1 MAAPTVLDSA
11 IAKSS
16 QLSKIIWASSST
28 THVAVKQLVSHSARL
43 SRALVCLRTLPAAH
57 HVNSAAVEACDRKL
71 DECAGFIDECI
82 SFRRD
87 SVLTQDDVDRNAF
100 PAGRALLLGGE
111 LLLLHRDRY
120 DYPRGV
126 DVRGRYQLKRKS
138 EVSRNRAPAH
148 YSPEIGGQATPSI
161 QPSSLGSTC
170 SPSIFSASPSL
181 QQSSMTSF
189 TSSRRAP
196 REPSPIHKKLPSLSL
211 GPASLPA
218 HVAALRLY
226 TKENSSLPRDIQLL
240 SWRKSTHPDGSVITW
255 AIQGSDQEFVHYL
268 PHNAFPLTL
277 HKDHGEGSVVQFSTL
292 HKVALRSENSERFFS
307 STRVVYEFV
316 QNEPF
321 MCFQEDIRHK
331 HLVDVFNFHLILSNR
346 SGSSTY
352 GEAIHG
358 HVKFWRDRDP
368 PFHHSISFFGNHAG
382 RDLEFP
388 VLRFNAQ
395 TVPRRLEK
403 RVKLSFAFPP
413 KGGQSK
419 GSFRG
424 FFRRSQTSEASTP
437 VLDHLPNVLQPTP
450 QQAALMIDMKYLDL
464 RFDTVED
471 FDRFIKSFQ
480 EIRAADDARST
491 FSLAD
496 ISTELENASVADSPN
511 MSDQNTK
518 DPRKRL
524 ILCCDGSWQVSD
536 RHRDNASAL
545 SNIGKLSR
553 MIHPESEGKHPIPQV
568 VYYQSGVGTTTH
580 GPLDIALSG
589 GLGFGLEDNVLSAY
603 HYLSTNYHPADHLH
617 AADEIFV
624 FGFSRGAFTARAL
637 AGLVTELGLIRPAY
651 LEEFRRAY
659 RLYREI
665 GNMAGRKNLGNIKF
679 IDKVK
684 ALGGLLKQE
693 DHQFISDLHRD
704 ANEEGRRRGKMYP
717 RVRIKVVGVGALG
730 IPDSLVSKA
739 LPMINGYFKFH
750 DAALNSRIDNAFQA
764 LALDEHRGAFTPTL
778 WYLDEKF
785 MEGKKAPNL
794 KQCWFPGF
802 HESIGGGDTQ
812 YNHLL
817 TKILPDSEMHDIT
830 LAWMCDQVDGLLHFD
845 KEACR
850 KILLKEDTDRVNWAT
865 AYEVDMMNVLQFF
878 NLGIMGGSR
887 TRTPG
892 MYHVNNR
899 QWASRT
905 NETLH
910 PSVQYRVEATKRGWL
925 PYDPPA
931 LGGRWGLNLQLL
943 PQLGVPRWH
952 WNESPDGNGAVW
964 VRPAVPALWPFH
976 AREEPRRELSEW
988 VIREVHGRHNFE
1000 ASLLPPKL
1008 KQRLLRR
1015 NKKLIAEA
1023 AVYGPTAA
1031 PTTTTTVDGDK
1042 SMVNEQQQQQQ
1053 PENDGRLQFWTRTT
1067 WQGPKGEHHH
1077 PHEGDQIW
1085 DKVGGKLGPKWMV
1098 ESLMAAKGVGEKGRE
1113 ALGEV
1118 VVHAGVKEAMRH
1130 GHVREEEVWG
1140 VADHHH
1146 LRAAHVHGVAEEGA
1160 ERDQRDQRENAHGKG
1175 TGKKN
1180 KGGKMNNGS
1189 NGVHK
1194 LPADQGMDEAFDPMM
1209 NGGEVQR
1216 A

>member
-111 LLLLHRDRY
+111 LLVRVEQLEALLRDHGDAGNEAAPAFSMTD

-161 QPSSLGSTC
+161 QPSSL
-170 SPSIFSASPSL
+170 
-181 QQSSMTSF
+181 
-189 TSSRRAP
+189 
-196 REPSPIHKKLPSLSL
+196 
-211 GPASLPA
+211 
-218 HVAALRLY
+218 V
-226 TKENSSLPRDIQLL
+226 
-240 SWRKSTHPDGSVITW
+240 
-255 AIQGSDQEFVHYL
+255 

-496 ISTELENASVADSPN
+496 ISTELENASVA
-511 MSDQNTK
+511 
-518 DPRKRL
+518 
-524 ILCCDGSWQVSD
+524 
-536 RHRDNASAL
+536 
-545 SNIGKLSR
+545 
-553 MIHPESEGKHPIPQV
+553 
-568 VYYQSGVGTTTH
+568 
-580 GPLDIALSG
+580 G
-589 GLGFGLEDNVLSAY
+589 G
-603 HYLSTNYHPADHLH
+603 
-617 AADEIFV
+617 
-624 FGFSRGAFTARAL
+624 
-637 AGLVTELGLIRPAY
+637 
-651 LEEFRRAY
+651 
-659 RLYREI
+659 
-665 GNMAGRKNLGNIKF
+665 
-679 IDKVK
+679 
-684 ALGGLLKQE
+684 
-693 DHQFISDLHRD
+693 
-704 ANEEGRRRGKMYP
+704 
-717 RVRIKVVGVGALG
+717 
-730 IPDSLVSKA
+730 
-739 LPMINGYFKFH
+739 
-750 DAALNSRIDNAFQA
+750 
-764 LALDEHRGAFTPTL
+764 
-778 WYLDEKF
+778 
-785 MEGKKAPNL
+785 
-794 KQCWFPGF
+794 
-802 HESIGGGDTQ
+802 
-812 YNHLL
+812 
-817 TKILPDSEMHDIT
+817 
-830 LAWMCDQVDGLLHFD
+830 
-845 KEACR
+845 
-850 KILLKEDTDRVNWAT
+850 
-865 AYEVDMMNVLQFF
+865 
-878 NLGIMGGSR
+878 
-887 TRTPG
+887 
-892 MYHVNNR
+892 
-899 QWASRT
+899 
-905 NETLH
+905 
-910 PSVQYRVEATKRGWL
+910 
-925 PYDPPA
+925 
-931 LGGRWGLNLQLL
+931 
-943 PQLGVPRWH
+943 
-952 WNESPDGNGAVW
+952 
-964 VRPAVPALWPFH
+964 
-976 AREEPRRELSEW
+976 
-988 VIREVHGRHNFE
+988 
-1000 ASLLPPKL
+1000 
-1008 KQRLLRR
+1008 
-1015 NKKLIAEA
+1015 
-1023 AVYGPTAA
+1023 
-1031 PTTTTTVDGDK
+1031 
-1042 SMVNEQQQQQQ
+1042 
-1053 PENDGRLQFWTRTT
+1053 
-1067 WQGPKGEHHH
+1067 
-1077 PHEGDQIW
+1077 
-1085 DKVGGKLGPKWMV
+1085 
-1098 ESLMAAKGVGEKGRE
+1098 
-1113 ALGEV
+1113 
-1118 VVHAGVKEAMRH
+1118 
-1130 GHVREEEVWG
+1130 
-1140 VADHHH
+1140 
-1146 LRAAHVHGVAEEGA
+1146 
-1160 ERDQRDQRENAHGKG
+1160 
-1175 TGKKN
+1175 
-1180 KGGKMNNGS
+1180 
-1189 NGVHK
+1189 
-1194 LPADQGMDEAFDPMM
+1194 LPADREKAELEALLLTSPTIPARGEHEAISPAISPMI
-1209 NGGEVQR
+1209 QPR
-1216 A
+1216 LDTLASRLHI